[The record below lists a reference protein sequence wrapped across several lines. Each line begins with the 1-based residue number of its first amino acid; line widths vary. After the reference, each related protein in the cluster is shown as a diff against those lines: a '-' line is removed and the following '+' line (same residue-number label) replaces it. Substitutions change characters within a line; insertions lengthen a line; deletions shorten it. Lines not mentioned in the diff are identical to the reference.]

1 MRARFPDAVPALPSV
16 LGMDTLI
23 QLRSASPYLQRCD
36 TPIGRIEVASD
47 GLAVTAV
54 AIEHQGVL
62 PHDGLAYDSNTIA
75 DEGAA
80 QLLEYFDGYR
90 RTFTVP
96 IAQRGTP
103 FQRSVWHQ
111 LARLGWGE
119 VTTYGAIAAAVG
131 KAGSGRAVG
140 NAIASNPTPLFV
152 GCHRVL
158 SASGRITG
166 YSWGEGVRTKAW
178 LLDHES
184 IGHA

>member
-1 MRARFPDAVPALPSV
+1 
-16 LGMDTLI
+16 MDSLT
-23 QLRSASPYLQRCD
+23 QLRSASPYLQRCT
-36 TPIGRIEVASD
+36 TPIGRIEVACD
-47 GLAVTAV
+47 RDAVTAV
-54 AIEHQGVL
+54 AIEHLGTL

-75 DEGAA
+75 DEAVA

-90 RTFTVP
+90 RVFDVP
-96 IAQRGTP
+96 VAQRGTP
-103 FQRSVWHQ
+103 FQASVWQQ
-111 LARLGWGE
+111 LARLRWGE

-131 KAGSGRAVG
+131 KVGSGRAVG
-140 NAIASNPTPLFV
+140 GAIASNPTPLLV